1 MRAMNESDGEDAPS
15 EGSQD
20 SNASEEG
27 AKIIDFE
34 ARRKAIHTKS
44 PSGFPSGADPALTR
58 GSYSVDPEHAR
69 LFDQL
74 WEESGSS
81 LSEEQRAEIQ
91 RNVEADRAWSSKP
104 LPDEVYYD
112 DEALLADAAEF
123 VKSWIEDKD

>member
-1 MRAMNESDGEDAPS
+1 MRAINESDGEDAPS

-91 RNVEADRAWSSKP
+91 CNVEADRAWSSKP

-123 VKSWIEDKD
+123 VKSWNEDKD